1 MHACIVTW
9 MCAKRMQ
16 RPECRKLRTEELR
29 GGRDREAAVQ
39 TKIKQVDNRGALI
52 ISSCMEIA

>member
-16 RPECRKLRTEELR
+16 RPECRKLRTEELLR
-29 GGRDREAAVQ
+29 RRQRSDGTD
-39 TKIKQVDNRGALI
+39 KI
-52 ISSCMEIA
+52 

>member
-16 RPECRKLRTEELR
+16 HPECRKLRTEELR
-29 GGRDREAAVQ
+29 GGRDREASVQ
-39 TKIKQVDNRGALI
+39 TKFNRLTIEAR
-52 ISSCMEIA
+52 

>member
-16 RPECRKLRTEELR
+16 HPECRKLRTEELR
-29 GGRDREAAVQ
+29 GQRQRSDGTD
-39 TKIKQVDNRGALI
+39 KI
-52 ISSCMEIA
+52 

>member
-16 RPECRKLRTEELR
+16 HPECRKLRTEELR
-29 GGRDREAAVQ
+29 GGAETEKRRYRRKLNRLTIEA
-39 TKIKQVDNRGALI
+39 R
-52 ISSCMEIA
+52 

>member
-16 RPECRKLRTEELR
+16 HPECRKLRTEELR
-29 GGRDREAAVQ
+29 GAETEKRRYRRKLNRLTIEA
-39 TKIKQVDNRGALI
+39 R
-52 ISSCMEIA
+52 